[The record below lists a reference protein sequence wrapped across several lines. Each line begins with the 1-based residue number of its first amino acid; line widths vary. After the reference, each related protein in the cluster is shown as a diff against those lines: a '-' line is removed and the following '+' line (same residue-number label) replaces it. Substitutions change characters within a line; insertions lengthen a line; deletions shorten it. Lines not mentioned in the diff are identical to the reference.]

1 MKKKVMFICSA
12 GGHLTEMLKIDRLF
26 KKYDYVLVTEKN
38 DISIKLKD
46 KYNIDY
52 LMYGSRY
59 YPFKYIFVFSYNFFR
74 SMYLFFKYKP
84 DLVYTTGAHTCV
96 VMCYIAK
103 LFKKK
108 IIFVEV
114 FDRINNPT
122 LSGRMVH
129 RIADTFIVQHE
140 EMLEKYEHSKY
151 IGGVY

>member
-59 YPFKYIFVFSYNFFR
+59 YPFKYIFVFSYNFLK
-74 SMYLFFKYKP
+74 SIYLFLKYKP

-122 LSGRMVH
+122 LSGKMVH

>member
-12 GGHLTEMLKIDRLF
+12 GGHLTEMLKIDILF

-59 YPFKYIFVFSYNFFR
+59 YPFKYIFVFSYNFLR

>member
-59 YPFKYIFVFSYNFFR
+59 YPFKYIFVFSYNFLR

>member
-1 MKKKVMFICSA
+1 MRKKVMFICSA
-12 GGHLTEMLKIDRLF
+12 GGHLTEMLKINKLF

-38 DISIKLKD
+38 EISLNLKE

-52 LMYGSRY
+52 LVYGSRY
-59 YPFKYIFVFSYNFFR
+59 YPFKYIFVFSYNFFK
-74 SMYLFFKYKP
+74 SIYLFFKHKP

-140 EMLEKYEHSKY
+140 EMLEEYKKSKY

>member
-12 GGHLTEMLKIDRLF
+12 GGHLTEMLKIDILF

-59 YPFKYIFVFSYNFFR
+59 YPFKYIFVFSCNFLR

>member
-46 KYNIDY
+46 KYNVDY

-59 YPFKYIFVFSYNFFR
+59 YPFKYIFVFSYNFLK
-74 SMYLFFKYKP
+74 SIYLFLKYKP

>member
-12 GGHLTEMLKIDRLF
+12 GGHLTEMLKIDILF

-59 YPFKYIFVFSYNFFR
+59 YPFKYIFVFSYNFLK
-74 SMYLFFKYKP
+74 SIYLFLKYKP

>member
-26 KKYDYVLVTEKN
+26 KKYDYVLVTERN

-59 YPFKYIFVFSYNFFR
+59 YPFKYIFVFSYNFLK
-74 SMYLFFKYKP
+74 SIYLFLKYKP

>member
-1 MKKKVMFICSA
+1 MKKKIMFICSA
-12 GGHLTEMLKIDRLF
+12 GGHLTEMLKIDILF

-59 YPFKYIFVFSYNFFR
+59 YPFKYIFVFSYNFLR

>member
-59 YPFKYIFVFSYNFFR
+59 YPFKYIFVFSYNFLK
-74 SMYLFFKYKP
+74 SIYLFLKYKP

>member
-1 MKKKVMFICSA
+1 MKKKIMFICSA

-59 YPFKYIFVFSYNFFR
+59 YPFKYIFVFSYNFFK
-74 SMYLFFKYKP
+74 SIYLFFKYKP

>member
-59 YPFKYIFVFSYNFFR
+59 YPFKYIFVFSYNFFK
-74 SMYLFFKYKP
+74 SIYLFFKYKP

>member
-1 MKKKVMFICSA
+1 MKKKIMFICSA

-59 YPFKYIFVFSYNFFR
+59 YPFKYIFVFSYNFLR